1 MFGNNYSNYAPPYV
15 PNLGNGQMWGNGFT
29 QPAPQPAPQTR
40 GNKIYVVDAKDAL
53 SRAAMPD
60 SLMVYIQQ
68 DETAMHEVY
77 TDGDGRKMIRTRTL
91 VPVEAVESGG
101 GETVTRKEFDELR
114 AAVEALKGNGGVS
127 NGNE

>member
-1 MFGNNYSNYAPPYV
+1 MFNNYGYV
-15 PNLGNGQMWGNGFT
+15 PNLGSGQGWGGGFA
-29 QPAPQPAPQTR
+29 QPQPQPVQQR

-77 TDGDGRKMIRTRTL
+77 TDAEGRKLIRTRTL
-91 VPVEAVESGG
+91 SPVEGAESVG
-101 GETVTRKEFDELR
+101 GEVVTRKEFDELR
-114 AAVEALKGNGGVS
+114 AAVDALRGGTS
-127 NGNE
+127 HDE

>member
-1 MFGNNYSNYAPPYV
+1 M
-15 PNLGNGQMWGNGFT
+15 Q
-29 QPAPQPAPQTR
+29 PQPQPMQAR

-77 TDGDGRKMIRTRTL
+77 MDAEGRKMIRTRAL
-91 VPVEAVESGG
+91 CPVEAAQSGG
-101 GETVTRKEFDELR
+101 GEVVTRKEFEDLK
-114 AAVEALKGNGGVS
+114 AAVEALRGNV
-127 NGNE
+127 NQQ

>member
-1 MFGNNYSNYAPPYV
+1 MFNNYGYV
-15 PNLGNGQMWGNGFT
+15 PNLGSGQGWGGGFA
-29 QPAPQPAPQTR
+29 QPQPQPVQQR

-77 TDGDGRKMIRTRTL
+77 TDAEGRKLIRTRSL
-91 VPVEAVESGG
+91 SPVEGG
-101 GETVTRKEFDELR
+101 DRVGGDVVTAVTRKEFDELR
-114 AAVEALKGNGGVS
+114 AAVEALKGGVS
-127 NGNE
+127 HDE

>member
-1 MFGNNYSNYAPPYV
+1 MYNNFSAPYV
-15 PNLGNGQMWGNGFT
+15 PNLGNGQGWGGGFV
-29 QPAPQPAPQTR
+29 QPQPQPAQQR

-77 TDGDGRKMIRTRTL
+77 MDAEGRKMIRTRSL
-91 VPVEAVESGG
+91 IPVEAVQSGG
-101 GETVTRKEFDELR
+101 GDMVTRKEFDELK
-114 AAVEALKGNGGVS
+114 AAVEAMRGGVS
-127 NGNE
+127 HVE

>member
-1 MFGNNYSNYAPPYV
+1 MFNNYGNYGYV
-15 PNLGNGQMWGNGFT
+15 PNLGSGQGWGGGFA
-29 QPAPQPAPQTR
+29 QPQPQPVQQR

-77 TDGDGRKMIRTRTL
+77 TDAEGRKLIRTRTL
-91 VPVEAVESGG
+91 SPVEGAESVG
-101 GETVTRKEFDELR
+101 GEVVTRKEFDELK
-114 AAVEALKGNGGVS
+114 AAVEALRGGTS
-127 NGNE
+127 HDE

>member
-1 MFGNNYSNYAPPYV
+1 MYNNFSAPYV
-15 PNLGNGQMWGNGFT
+15 PNLGNGQGWGGGFV
-29 QPAPQPAPQTR
+29 QPQPQPVQQR

-77 TDGDGRKMIRTRTL
+77 MDAEGRKMIRTRSL
-91 VPVEAVESGG
+91 IPVEAVQNGG
-101 GETVTRKEFDELR
+101 GDMVTRKEFEDLK
-114 AAVEALKGNGGVS
+114 AAVEAMRGSVS
-127 NGNE
+127 HAE

>member
-1 MFGNNYSNYAPPYV
+1 MFNNYGYV
-15 PNLGNGQMWGNGFT
+15 PNLGSGQGWGGGFA
-29 QPAPQPAPQTR
+29 QPQPQPVQQR

-77 TDGDGRKMIRTRTL
+77 TDAEGRKLIRTRTL
-91 VPVEAVESGG
+91 SPVEGVEGTGG
-101 GETVTRKEFDELR
+101 DVVTRKEFDELR
-114 AAVEALKGNGGVS
+114 AAVEALKGGAS
-127 NGNE
+127 HDE

>member
-1 MFGNNYSNYAPPYV
+1 MYGNFGYV
-15 PNLGNGQMWGNGFT
+15 PNLGSGQGWGGGFS
-29 QPAPQPAPQTR
+29 QPQPQPVQQR

-77 TDGDGRKMIRTRTL
+77 TDAEGRKLIRTRSL
-91 VPVEAVESGG
+91 SPIEGAEPVVEM
-101 GETVTRKEFDELR
+101 VTRKEFDELR
-114 AAVEALKGNGGVS
+114 AAVEALKGGVT
-127 NGNE
+127 NV

>member
-1 MFGNNYSNYAPPYV
+1 MFNNSGYV
-15 PNLGNGQMWGNGFT
+15 PNLGNGQGWGGGCA
-29 QPAPQPAPQTR
+29 QPQPQPMNQTR

-77 TDGDGRKMIRTRTL
+77 MDAEGRKMIRTRSL
-91 VPVEAVESGG
+91 IPVEAVQSGG
-101 GETVTRKEFDELR
+101 GDIVTRREFDELK
-114 AAVEALKGNGGVS
+114 AAVEAIRGGVAHA
-127 NGNE
+127 E

>member
-1 MFGNNYSNYAPPYV
+1 MFNNFSAPYV
-15 PNLGNGQMWGNGFT
+15 PNLGNGQGWGGGFV
-29 QPAPQPAPQTR
+29 QPQPQPVQQR

-77 TDGDGRKMIRTRTL
+77 MDAEGRKMIRTRSL
-91 VPVEAVESGG
+91 IPVEAVQSGG
-101 GETVTRKEFDELR
+101 GEMVTRREFDELK
-114 AAVEALKGNGGVS
+114 AAVEAMRGGIAHA
-127 NGNE
+127 E

>member
-1 MFGNNYSNYAPPYV
+1 MFNNFGYV
-15 PNLGNGQMWGNGFT
+15 PNLGNGQGWNGGFT
-29 QPAPQPAPQTR
+29 QPQPQPVQQR

-77 TDGDGRKMIRTRTL
+77 TDAEGRKLIRTRSL
-91 VPVEAVESGG
+91 SPIEGAEPAGS
-101 GETVTRKEFDELR
+101 EMVTRKEFDELR
-114 AAVEALKGNGGVS
+114 AAVEALKGGVT
-127 NGNE
+127 NV

>member
-1 MFGNNYSNYAPPYV
+1 MYNNFSAPYV
-15 PNLGNGQMWGNGFT
+15 PNLGNGQGWGGGFV
-29 QPAPQPAPQTR
+29 QPAPQPVQQR

-77 TDGDGRKMIRTRTL
+77 MDAEGRKMIRTRSL
-91 VPVEAVESGG
+91 IPVEAVQSGG
-101 GETVTRKEFDELR
+101 GDMVTRREFDELKE
-114 AAVEALKGNGGVS
+114 AVEAMRGGVS
-127 NGNE
+127 HAE

>member
-1 MFGNNYSNYAPPYV
+1 MYNNFNTPYV
-15 PNLGNGQMWGNGFT
+15 PNLGNGQGWGGGFV
-29 QPAPQPAPQTR
+29 QPQPQPAQQR

-77 TDGDGRKMIRTRTL
+77 MDAEGRKMIRTRSL
-91 VPVEAVESGG
+91 IPVEAVQSGG
-101 GETVTRKEFDELR
+101 GDVVTRREFEELR
-114 AAVEALKGNGGVS
+114 AAVEAMRGNA
-127 NGNE
+127 NQQ

>member
-1 MFGNNYSNYAPPYV
+1 MYNNFNAPYV
-15 PNLGNGQMWGNGFT
+15 PNLGNGQGWGGGFI
-29 QPAPQPAPQTR
+29 QPQPQPVQQR

-77 TDGDGRKMIRTRTL
+77 MDAEGRKMIRTRAL
-91 VPVEAVESGG
+91 MPVEAVQSVGG
-101 GETVTRKEFDELR
+101 DVVTRKEFEDLK
-114 AAVEALKGNGGVS
+114 ASVEAMRGGVS
-127 NGNE
+127 HAE

>member
-1 MFGNNYSNYAPPYV
+1 MFNNFGYV
-15 PNLGNGQMWGNGFT
+15 PNLGSGQGWGGGFA
-29 QPAPQPAPQTR
+29 QPQPQPVQQR

-77 TDGDGRKMIRTRTL
+77 TDAEGRKLIRTRAL
-91 VPVEAVESGG
+91 SPVEG
-101 GETVTRKEFDELR
+101 GESVGDVVTRKEFDELR
-114 AAVEALKGNGGVS
+114 AAVEALKGGTS
-127 NGNE
+127 HDE

>member
-1 MFGNNYSNYAPPYV
+1 MYNNFNATYV
-15 PNLGNGQMWGNGFT
+15 PNLGNGQGWGGGFV
-29 QPAPQPAPQTR
+29 QPQPQPVQQR

-77 TDGDGRKMIRTRTL
+77 MDAEGRKMIRTRSL
-91 VPVEAVESGG
+91 IPVEAVQSGG
-101 GETVTRKEFDELR
+101 GDMVTRKEFDELK
-114 AAVEALKGNGGVS
+114 AAVEAMRGGVAHA
-127 NGNE
+127 E

>member
-1 MFGNNYSNYAPPYV
+1 MYNNFSAPYV
-15 PNLGNGQMWGNGFT
+15 PNLGNGQGWGGGFV
-29 QPAPQPAPQTR
+29 QPAPQPVQQR

-77 TDGDGRKMIRTRTL
+77 MDAEGRKMIRTRSL
-91 VPVEAVESGG
+91 IPVEAVQSEG
-101 GETVTRKEFDELR
+101 GEMVTRREFDELK
-114 AAVEALKGNGGVS
+114 AAVEAMRGGVVHA
-127 NGNE
+127 E

>member
-1 MFGNNYSNYAPPYV
+1 MFNSYGYV
-15 PNLGNGQMWGNGFT
+15 PNLGSGQGWGSGFA
-29 QPAPQPAPQTR
+29 QPQPQPVQQR

-77 TDGDGRKMIRTRTL
+77 TDAEGRKLIRTRTL
-91 VPVEAVESGG
+91 SPVEGSGG
-101 GETVTRKEFDELR
+101 EVVTAVSRKEFDELR
-114 AAVEALKGNGGVS
+114 ATVEALKGGAS
-127 NGNE
+127 HDE

>member
-1 MFGNNYSNYAPPYV
+1 MYNNFNAPYV
-15 PNLGNGQMWGNGFT
+15 PNLGNGQGWGGGFI
-29 QPAPQPAPQTR
+29 QPQPQPVQQR

-77 TDGDGRKMIRTRTL
+77 MDAEGRKLIIRVDGHLTCSMYG
-91 VPVEAVESGG
+91 V
-101 GETVTRKEFDELR
+101 VTDIWDCSEEMVDRYW
-114 AAVEALKGNGGVS
+114 VV
-127 NGNE
+127 

>member
-1 MFGNNYSNYAPPYV
+1 MFNNFGYV
-15 PNLGNGQMWGNGFT
+15 PNLGSGQGWGGGFS
-29 QPAPQPAPQTR
+29 QPQPQPQPVQQR

-77 TDGDGRKMIRTRTL
+77 TDAEGRKLIRTRSL
-91 VPVEAVESGG
+91 SPIEGAEPVV
-101 GETVTRKEFDELR
+101 GEMVTRKEFDELR
-114 AAVEALKGNGGVS
+114 AAVEALKGGVT
-127 NGNE
+127 NV

>member
-1 MFGNNYSNYAPPYV
+1 MYNNFNAPYV
-15 PNLGNGQMWGNGFT
+15 PNLGNGQGWGGGFV
-29 QPAPQPAPQTR
+29 QPQPQPVQQR

-77 TDGDGRKMIRTRTL
+77 MDAEGRKMIRTRSL
-91 VPVEAVESGG
+91 IPVEAVQSGG
-101 GETVTRKEFDELR
+101 GDTVTRREFDELK
-114 AAVEALKGNGGVS
+114 AAVEAMRGGVAHA
-127 NGNE
+127 E

>member
-1 MFGNNYSNYAPPYV
+1 MYNNFSAPYV
-15 PNLGNGQMWGNGFT
+15 PNLGNGQGWGGGFV
-29 QPAPQPAPQTR
+29 QPAPQPVQQR

-77 TDGDGRKMIRTRTL
+77 MDAEGRKMIRTRSL
-91 VPVEAVESGG
+91 SPVEGVQSGDG
-101 GETVTRKEFDELR
+101 DVVTRKEFDELK
-114 AAVEALKGNGGVS
+114 AAVEAMRGGVS
-127 NGNE
+127 HVE